1 METVRLCFDV
11 GGTYIKYGVFD
22 LKGQWLDRG
31 KVPTPSET
39 VDAFFTALVTK
50 INEIEQKKTIAEIG
64 LSFPGFIDT
73 TSGVAIMA
81 GALTPLHG
89 CNVLQELQQRLSI
102 HYPVWI
108 ENDANCAALAELASG
123 NAKELKDFV
132 LLTLGTGIGGALIQ
146 DRKIIH
152 GARYRAGEF
161 GMMITD
167 FQTSS
172 FKTLHDLA
180 STRGLID
187 AYRQKK
193 YLLPEQQILGEQ
205 IMQEWSEPETQRIIT
220 DWADYVALT
229 VYNLAVTMNPEKILI
244 GGGISTEPRLIPLIL
259 KALRKNP
266 YWADF
271 SVPVETCLYQN
282 DSGLLGA
289 RYLIEQGGKV

>member
-64 LSFPGFIDT
+64 LSFPGFVDT

>member
-31 KVPTPSET
+31 KVPTPNET

-108 ENDANCAALAELASG
+108 ENDANCAALAELDSG

-220 DWADYVALT
+220 DWADYVALA

-271 SVPVETCLYQN
+271 SVPVETCFYQN

-289 RYLIEQGGKV
+289 RYLIEQGGKA

>member
-1 METVRLCFDV
+1 MEKGELCFDV

-22 LKGQWLDRG
+22 RKGQWLERG
-31 KVPTPSET
+31 KFPTPNET
-39 VDAFFTALVTK
+39 MDDFFAALVTK
-50 INEIEQKKTIAEIG
+50 ITEVEEKIIVTGIG
-64 LSFPGFIDT
+64 LSFPGFIDP

-89 CNVLQELQQRLSI
+89 CNILQELQQRLPT
-102 HYPVWI
+102 HYPIWI
-108 ENDANCAALAELASG
+108 ENDANCAALAELAFG
-123 NAKELKDFV
+123 NAKEVQDFV

-152 GARYRAGEF
+152 GAGFRAGEF

-187 AYRQKK
+187 AYRREKQI
-193 YLLPEQQILGEQ
+193 PAEQPILGEK
-205 IMQEWSEPETQRIIT
+205 IMEEWQEPETQRIIT
-220 DWADYVALT
+220 HWADYVALA

-244 GGGISTEPRLIPLIL
+244 GGGISTEPRLLPLIQE
-259 KALRKNP
+259 ALNKNP
-266 YWADF
+266 HWPDF
-271 SVPVETCLYQN
+271 SVPIETCLYQN

-289 RYLIEQGGKV
+289 RYLIEQGGNA